1 MKYST
6 IKKLYGDINF
16 ENKNAGFNGGNLS
29 GGQRQV
35 INLINGLITQSII
48 TVLDEPTNALD
59 PALKKDVIQ
68 IIKDFKKYNKCII
81 IITHDKDLHEIF
93 DETIVI

>member
-1 MKYST
+1 MSIICVFPPT
-6 IKKLYGDINF
+6 H
-16 ENKNAGFNGGNLS
+16 
-29 GGQRQV
+29 
-35 INLINGLITQSII
+35 LINGLITQSII

-68 IIKDFKKYNKCII
+68 IIKNFKKYNKCII